1 MEQFFA
7 DYLER
12 LQSLHDDMKETFRAL
27 PQAALG
33 WVPGSDML
41 SFCVIVVHTTG
52 AERYWVGD
60 VAGQDPSIRNRAAEF
75 AVKGLGAAELINRLD
90 QSLDYVKGV
99 TEKLKL
105 DNLQEM
111 RNSSRD
117 DRKFTVGWAL
127 AHALEHTAL
136 HLGHAQI
143 TRQLWELKIV
153 K

>member
-7 DYLER
+7 DYTER
-12 LQSLHDDMKETFRAL
+12 LQSLHNDMKGTFAAL
-27 PQAALG
+27 PQAALD

-60 VAGQDPSIRNRAAEF
+60 VAGQDPSGRNRAAEF
-75 AVKGLGAAELINRLD
+75 KMKGLGAAELIKRLD
-90 QSLDYVKGV
+90 QSLDFVKAI

-105 DNLQEM
+105 DSLREI

-117 DRKFTVGWAL
+117 GRKITVGWAL

-143 TRQLWELKIV
+143 SRQLWERKSGL
-153 K
+153 